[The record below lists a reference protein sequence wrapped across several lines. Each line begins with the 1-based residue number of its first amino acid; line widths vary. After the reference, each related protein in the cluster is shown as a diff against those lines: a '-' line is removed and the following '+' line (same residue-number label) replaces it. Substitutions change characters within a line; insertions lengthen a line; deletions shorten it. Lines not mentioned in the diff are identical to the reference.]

1 MYRKSTLLKANPK
14 ASPKANPKA
23 GPKANPKAGP
33 KARENL
39 YLIIFP
45 LWVSV

>member
-1 MYRKSTLLKANPK
+1 MCRKNALPKTNPK
-14 ASPKANPKA
+14 ADPKADPKA
-23 GPKANPKAGP
+23 SP

-45 LWVSV
+45 PWVSI

>member
-1 MYRKSTLLKANPK
+1 MCRKNALPKTNPK
-14 ASPKANPKA
+14 ADPKADPKA
-23 GPKANPKAGP
+23 SP

-45 LWVSV
+45 PWVSV